1 MAVEKAISYD
11 QARKKINKAAP
22 KGHQLAFITPAEA
35 KMLKD
40 KGGSGEMTEAG
51 VKSYKGHTGGHSGK
65 GGQGSSAGSGGGGP
79 GKGTTAGKGGLGSG
93 KKGGKKSA
101 KGAGLKS
108 SKKTSKKSFSDK
120 LKESYKKNEKQQKE
134 VQKNLN
140 EAKKEREA
148 YNKKTGFMTSQGFL
162 KDKYGNLVRSKTQVE
177 RVADQ
182 KAREKALRDLFA
194 SQIQAQE
201 AKQVTPT
208 FSGLQGILD
217 RTRKKLGVGPV
228 SVDKLNELKNINRA
242 LGDFDYTGMS
252 IGNQLKAQSS
262 DFAKGIPGLAKA
274 AGLIANPALAIATG
288 GQGVLG
294 LLNNAG
300 TALGLGPK
308 TSTAQPKGFLKG
320 LFEGL
325 QIGEA
330 PALENQKGGQGQDPM
345 APIIPLP
352 VDDPLK
358 KGPITLPFEGSEE
371 PVLKDEPLGL
381 DRLKE
386 LFPIRMAAQD
396 GGVAEKP
403 TSFQDVITPKG
414 KAMFNRLMETGMTEQ
429 QAMQR
434 LGEMAQSGSHGLG
447 NIALMEYFA
456 RQGMGYGGM
465 APMSG
470 MMMSESP
477 TVVMNV
483 ANSGI
488 GGILEK
494 FKQIRSEM

>member
-1 MAVEKAISYD
+1 MQGQSQRGGFRGGKRGKS
-11 QARKKINKAAP
+11 
-22 KGHQLAFITPAEA
+22 
-35 KMLKD
+35 
-40 KGGSGEMTEAG
+40 GGS
-51 VKSYKGHTGGHSGK
+51 SS
-65 GGQGSSAGSGGGGP
+65 GGQGQSQRGGF
-79 GKGTTAGKGGLGSG
+79 
-93 KKGGKKSA
+93 KGGKRGKSES
-101 KGAGLKS
+101 KNTS
-108 SKKTSKKSFSDK
+108 SKDK
-120 LKESYKKNEKQQKE
+120 QGQSRRGTTTTAKD
-134 VQKNLN
+134 VQKAADKIN
-140 EAKKEREA
+140 RDF
-148 YNKKTGFMTSQGFL
+148 NKRTGFQTKDGFL
-162 KDKYGNLVRSKTQVE
+162 KDSKGNIVRSKTQVD
-177 RVADQ
+177 RVRAE
-182 KAREKALRDLFA
+182 KKREKALRDLFA

-208 FSGLQGILD
+208 AAGLKGFLNK
-217 RTRKKLGVGPV
+217 RRKALGVGPF
-228 SVDKLNELKNINRA
+228 SVEKANQLKNINRA

-252 IGNQLKAQSS
+252 IGNQLRAQSS
-262 DFAKGIPGLAKA
+262 DFAKGIPGLARA
-274 AGLIANPALAIATG
+274 ASFVANPALALATG

-300 TALGLGPK
+300 TALGLSPK

-330 PALENQKGGQGQDPM
+330 PALENQRGGQGRDPM

-352 VDDPLK
+352 VDDPLR
-358 KGPITLPFEGSEE
+358 KGPRTLPFERSEE

-386 LFPIRMAAQD
+386 LFPIRMAAQN
-396 GGVAEKP
+396 GGRV
-403 TSFQDVITPKG
+403 Q
-414 KAMFNRLMETGMTEQ
+414 
-429 QAMQR
+429 
-434 LGEMAQSGSHGLG
+434 
-447 NIALMEYFA
+447 
-456 RQGMGYGGM
+456 MGYGGM

>member
-51 VKSYKGHTGGHSGK
+51 VKSYRGHTGGHEGK
-65 GGQGSSAGSGGGGP
+65 GGSTGSGSGNGSGNGSGSGSGGGG
-79 GKGTTAGKGGLGSG
+79 GGDRNKDRGQKRG
-93 KKGGKKSA
+93 R
-101 KGAGLKS
+101 KS
-108 SKKTSKKSFSDK
+108 SKAAQTKSTKKSTSKSFSDK
-120 LKESYKKNEKQQKE
+120 LKESRKKNEKQQRE
-134 VQKNLN
+134 VQKNLDR
-140 EAKKEREA
+140 AKKEREA
-148 YNKKTGFMTSQGFL
+148 YNKKTGFMTSKGFL

-182 KAREKALRDLFA
+182 KARQKALRDLFA

-208 FSGLQGILD
+208 AAGLKGFLDKRRKALGTGTFSVEKANQ
-217 RTRKKLGVGPV
+217 
-228 SVDKLNELKNINRA
+228 LKDINRA

-252 IGNQLKAQSS
+252 IGNQLRAQSS
-262 DFAKGIPGLAKA
+262 DFVKGLPGLARA
-274 AGLIANPALAIATG
+274 ASFVANPALALATG

-300 TALGLGPK
+300 TALGLSPK

-330 PALENQKGGQGQDPM
+330 PALENQRGGQGRDPM
-345 APIIPLP
+345 APIIPPP
-352 VDDPLK
+352 VDDPLRR
-358 KGPITLPFEGSEE
+358 GPRTLPFEG
-371 PVLKDEPLGL
+371 DEPLGL

-386 LFPIRMAAQD
+386 LFPIRRAAQN
-396 GGVAEKP
+396 GGRV
-403 TSFQDVITPKG
+403 Q
-414 KAMFNRLMETGMTEQ
+414 
-429 QAMQR
+429 
-434 LGEMAQSGSHGLG
+434 
-447 NIALMEYFA
+447 
-456 RQGMGYGGM
+456 MGYGGM

>member
-51 VKSYKGHTGGHSGK
+51 VKSYRGHHGG
-65 GGQGSSAGSGGGGP
+65 GGGGSSSSGGGSGSSGGSGGGG
-79 GKGTTAGKGGLGSG
+79 GGDRNKDRGQKRG
-93 KKGGKKSA
+93 R
-101 KGAGLKS
+101 KS
-108 SKKTSKKSFSDK
+108 SKAAQTKSTKKSTSKSFSDK
-120 LKESYKKNEKQQKE
+120 LKESRKKNEKQQRE
-134 VQKNLN
+134 VQKNLDR
-140 EAKKEREA
+140 AKKEREA
-148 YNKKTGFMTSQGFL
+148 YNKKTGFMTSKGFL

-182 KAREKALRDLFA
+182 KARQKALRDLFA

-208 FSGLQGILD
+208 AAGLKGFLDKRRKALGTGTFSVEKANQ
-217 RTRKKLGVGPV
+217 
-228 SVDKLNELKNINRA
+228 LKDINRA

-252 IGNQLKAQSS
+252 IGNQLRAQSS
-262 DFAKGIPGLAKA
+262 DFVKGLPGLARA
-274 AGLIANPALAIATG
+274 ASFVANPALALATG

-300 TALGLGPK
+300 TALGLSPK

-330 PALENQKGGQGQDPM
+330 PALENQRGGQGRDPM
-345 APIIPLP
+345 APIIPPP
-352 VDDPLK
+352 VDDPLRR
-358 KGPITLPFEGSEE
+358 GPRTLPFEG
-371 PVLKDEPLGL
+371 DEPLGL

-386 LFPIRMAAQD
+386 LFPIRRAAQN
-396 GGVAEKP
+396 GGRV
-403 TSFQDVITPKG
+403 Q
-414 KAMFNRLMETGMTEQ
+414 
-429 QAMQR
+429 
-434 LGEMAQSGSHGLG
+434 
-447 NIALMEYFA
+447 
-456 RQGMGYGGM
+456 MGYGGM

-477 TVVMNV
+477 TVIMNV

>member
-51 VKSYKGHTGGHSGK
+51 VKSYRGHTVVVREVTGLEGGT
-65 GGQGSSAGSGGGGP
+65 GQAGSGGGG
-79 GKGTTAGKGGLGSG
+79 GGDRNKDRGQKRG
-93 KKGGKKSA
+93 R
-101 KGAGLKS
+101 KS
-108 SKKTSKKSFSDK
+108 SKAAQTKSTKKSTSKSFSDK
-120 LKESYKKNEKQQKE
+120 LKESRKKNEKQQRE
-134 VQKNLN
+134 VQKNLDR
-140 EAKKEREA
+140 AKKEREA
-148 YNKKTGFMTSQGFL
+148 YNKKTGFMTSKGFL

-182 KAREKALRDLFA
+182 KARQKALRDLFA

-208 FSGLQGILD
+208 AAGLKGFLDKRRKALGTGTFSVEKANQ
-217 RTRKKLGVGPV
+217 
-228 SVDKLNELKNINRA
+228 LKDINRA

-252 IGNQLKAQSS
+252 IGNQLRAQSS
-262 DFAKGIPGLAKA
+262 DFVKGLPGLARA
-274 AGLIANPALAIATG
+274 ASFVANPALALATG

-300 TALGLGPK
+300 TALGLSPK

-330 PALENQKGGQGQDPM
+330 PALENQRGGQGRDPM

-352 VDDPLK
+352 VDDPLRR
-358 KGPITLPFEGSEE
+358 GPRTLPFERSEE

-386 LFPIRMAAQD
+386 LFPIRMAAQN
-396 GGVAEKP
+396 GGRV
-403 TSFQDVITPKG
+403 Q
-414 KAMFNRLMETGMTEQ
+414 
-429 QAMQR
+429 
-434 LGEMAQSGSHGLG
+434 
-447 NIALMEYFA
+447 
-456 RQGMGYGGM
+456 MGYGGM

>member
-51 VKSYKGHTGGHSGK
+51 VKSYRGPGGYQGGGNK

-79 GKGTTAGKGGLGSG
+79 GKGTSAGKGGLGSG

-108 SKKTSKKSFSDK
+108 SKKTSKKSFSQK
-120 LKESYKKNEKQQKE
+120 LSEKRAQNEKQKAQVKAN
-134 VQKNLN
+134 Q
-140 EAKKEREA
+140 AKAKAERDA
-148 YNKKTGFMTSQGFL
+148 FNKATGFQTKSGFL
-162 KDKYGNLVRSKTQVE
+162 KDSKGNLVRSKTQVDKFNE
-177 RVADQ
+177 NKQ
-182 KAREKALRDLFA
+182 REKALRDLFA

-208 FSGLQGILD
+208 AAGLKGILD
-217 RTRKKLGVGPV
+217 RTRKRLGTGEF
-228 SVDKLNELKNINRA
+228 SIDKLNQLKDINRS

-252 IGNQLKAQSS
+252 IGNQLRAQAG
-262 DFAKGIPGLAKA
+262 DVVKGLPGLARA
-274 AGLIANPALAIATG
+274 ASFVANPALALATG

-294 LLNNAG
+294 LLKNAG
-300 TALGLGPK
+300 TALGLSPK

-330 PALENQKGGQGQDPM
+330 PALENQRGGQGRDPM

-352 VDDPLK
+352 VDDPLRR
-358 KGPITLPFEGSEE
+358 GPRTLPFGGSEE
-371 PVLKDEPLGL
+371 LVSKDEPLGL

-386 LFPIRMAAQD
+386 LFPIRMAAQN
-396 GGVAEKP
+396 GGRV
-403 TSFQDVITPKG
+403 Q
-414 KAMFNRLMETGMTEQ
+414 
-429 QAMQR
+429 
-434 LGEMAQSGSHGLG
+434 
-447 NIALMEYFA
+447 
-456 RQGMGYGGM
+456 MGHGGM